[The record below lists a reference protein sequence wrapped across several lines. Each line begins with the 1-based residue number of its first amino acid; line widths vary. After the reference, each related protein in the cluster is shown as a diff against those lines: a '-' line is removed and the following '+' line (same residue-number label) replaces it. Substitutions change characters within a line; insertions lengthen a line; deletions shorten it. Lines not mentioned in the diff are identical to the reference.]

1 MSTLYIFGIGGTGS
15 RVIRSLTM
23 LLAAGVELKNCDR
36 VVPIIIDPDATNG
49 DKQRTIELLKTYQ
62 RLRSQIKPAAPGAGT
77 YGQFFGADIQTLAS
91 LARPGEQR
99 DTRVKDTFEYSFSGM
114 EEPLRDYLRYTNLP
128 VESQYLVDL
137 LFDPK
142 SLDENLKVGFKG
154 SPNVGSVVLN
164 QLVDS
169 PEFQFFG
176 NEFRAGDRIFFI
188 SSIFGG
194 TGAAG
199 FPLLLKNLRDRDA
212 KLPHIELLNTAPIGA
227 LSLLPY
233 FSLKSEDSSAIDSNT
248 FITKTKAAL
257 AYYQHNLTGLNAMY
271 YLGDQAQKQND
282 NHEGGISQQNNAHF
296 IEVVGALAVLD
307 FLDKPDS
314 IAHEEHFYEFGLERD
329 ENDLRFESF
338 DRRQT
343 LPLVG
348 EALTRFHF
356 FATWLQHHLGETM
369 SATYATNLGLKNAWD
384 REPFY
389 QDLRRFL
396 FDYNSPD
403 RQFISYT
410 AWLRELRDNSRRFR
424 PFNLRDGYDPQN
436 HWDSM
441 MDLLEP
447 DFDKA
452 VAGKELKKKGLFGKS
467 DVIDPKQIRV
477 MLDKRLSQAVTN
489 DTASSPATA
498 MLRTFTEVMDE
509 VVHGQQLPTG

>member
-62 RLRSQIKPAAPGAGT
+62 RLRKEIRPAAAGANT
-77 YGQFFGADIQTLAS
+77 TGQFFGADIQTLAS

-99 DTRVKDTFEYSFSGM
+99 DVRVKDTFEYSFSGM
-114 EEPLRDYLRYTNLP
+114 EEPLRDYLRYTSLP

-199 FPLLLKNLRDRDA
+199 FPLLLKNLRDRNA
-212 KLPHIELLNTAPIGA
+212 NLPHIELLNTAPIGA
-227 LSLLPY
+227 LSVLPY
-233 FSLKSEDSSAIDSNT
+233 FSLKSEETSAIDSNT

-257 AYYQHNLTGLNAMY
+257 AYYQHNLSSLNALY
-271 YLGDQAQKQND
+271 YLGDQAQKQHD
-282 NHEGGISQQNNAHF
+282 NHEGGLNQQNNAHF

-307 FLDKPDS
+307 FLDKPAS
-314 IAHEEHFYEFGLERD
+314 IAQEEHFYEFGLERD
-329 ENDLRFESF
+329 EADLRFEHF

-356 FATWLQHHLGETM
+356 FATWMQHHLRDTM
-369 SATYATNLGLKNAWD
+369 TATYATNLGLKNAWD

-396 FDYNSPD
+396 FDYDSPD
-403 RQFISYT
+403 QQFISYA
-410 AWLRELRDNSRRFR
+410 AWLRELRDNARRFK
-424 PFNLRDGYDPQN
+424 PFNLRDGYDPQD
-436 HWDSM
+436 HWASM
-441 MDLLEP
+441 LELLEP

-452 VAGKELKKKGLFGKS
+452 VAGKELKKKGWLGKS
-467 DVIDPKQIRV
+467 DVIDPDAIRV
-477 MLDKRLSQAVTN
+477 LLDKRLAQAVPT
-489 DTASSPATA
+489 DSATSPATA
-498 MLRTFTEVMDE
+498 LVRTFGEVMNE
-509 VVHGQQLPTG
+509 VIQSQQLP

>member
-1 MSTLYIFGIGGTGS
+1 MSTLYLFGIGGTGA

-23 LLAAGVELKNCDR
+23 LLAAGVELKNCNR

-62 RLRSQIKPAAPGAGT
+62 RLRQQLLPAAAGSNT
-77 YGQFFGADIQTLAS
+77 SGQFFGANIQTLAS
-91 LARPGEQR
+91 LARPGTQGDAR
-99 DTRVKDTFEYSFSGM
+99 IKDTFEYSFNGM
-114 EEPLRDYLRYTNLP
+114 EEPLRDYLRYASLP
-128 VESQYLVDL
+128 VETQYLVDL

-164 QLVDS
+164 QLVES
-169 PEFQFFG
+169 AEFQFFG
-176 NEFRAGDRIFFI
+176 NEFREGDRVFFI

-199 FPLLLKNLRDRDA
+199 FPLLLKNLRD
-212 KLPHIELLNTAPIGA
+212 KNTEIPHINWLNVAPIGA
-227 LSLLPY
+227 LTVLPY
-233 FSLKSEDSSAIDSNT
+233 FSLKSSETSAIDSNT

-257 AYYQHNLTGLNAMY
+257 AYYQHNLAGLNALY
-271 YLGDQAQKQND
+271 YLGDQAQKQHD
-282 NHEGGISQQNNAHF
+282 NHQGGLNQQNNAHL
-296 IEVVGALAVLD
+296 IEVVGALAVFD
-307 FLDKPDS
+307 FMEKPAS

-329 ENDLRFESF
+329 ETHLRFEHF

-356 FATWLQHHLGETM
+356 FATWLQHHLSDTLT
-369 SATYATNLGLKNAWD
+369 ATYATNLGLKNAWD

-389 QDLRRFL
+389 KDLRRFL
-396 FDYNSPD
+396 FDHDSPD
-403 RQFISYT
+403 QQFVSYA
-410 AWLRELRDNSRRFR
+410 AWLRELRDNARQFK
-424 PFNLRDGYDPQN
+424 PFNLRDGYDPMN
-436 HWDSM
+436 HWAGM
-441 MDLLEP
+441 LALLEP

-467 DVIDPKQIRV
+467 DVIDPKAIRV
-477 MLDKRLSQAVTN
+477 MLDKRLAQAVAN
-489 DTASSPATA
+489 DAATSPATA
-498 MLRTFTEVMDE
+498 LVHTFGEVMNE
-509 VVHGQQLPTG
+509 VVQSQQLP